1 MTVGVPVI
9 TRFAPSPTGH
19 LHVGGAR
26 TALFNWALA
35 KRIGGHFLLR
45 IEDTDQARN
54 SRDAVRGILEDL
66 AWLGIHWQEG
76 PQLGA
81 FPEVGGDPRG
91 VGPFF
96 QSERLARYDAALARL
111 IENDLAYPAFDTP
124 EELDAL
130 RKTASAEKRA
140 FRYVRAATWDRAAA
154 LARMA
159 SEPHVVR
166 LRAPDETIVV
176 NDRVLGDVAF
186 GPEQI
191 DDFVLRKRDG
201 FPTYHLAV
209 VVDDEAMGVT
219 HVLRGPEHLN
229 NTPKHIAL
237 QRALGFATPIY
248 AHVPSIQNPDGSKMS
263 KRDKDKAARGLAQQA
278 FAADAAA
285 RARAEGVLDAK
296 RLAAWLGDAKSQL
309 ETGELDALE
318 RTLALD
324 LPSVT
329 VEDFRHAGYLPET
342 LDNYLALLG
351 WNPGEKLADGRDLER
366 FSMSD
371 LAEKFSLERI
381 GRGSAKFDRAKLLA
395 FSQEQ
400 LAALSDADW
409 LARWRVWCARYAPE
423 ASAALADPE
432 RALVFAASMKTRC
445 ATLAAASA
453 ANGPG
458 RFALVAD
465 DGFAYDEKAVAKWLA
480 KGEPAGHKILE
491 SVRGT
496 IAETA
501 PFEPAAIEAAVAKFC
516 EASGLGMG
524 KVAQPLR
531 VALTGTAASPPLGE
545 TLAVLG
551 RESVLARIE
560 RCLAAHGAP
569 TPRPPR

>member
-1 MTVGVPVI
+1 VSPQAV

-35 KRIGGHFLLR
+35 QRLGGRFLLR

-54 SRDAVRGILEDL
+54 SLEAVRGILGDL

-76 PQLGA
+76 PVHAGL
-81 FPEVGGDPRG
+81 GGDPRG

-96 QSERLARYDAALARL
+96 QSERRPLYDAALDRL
-111 IENDLAYPAFDTP
+111 IERDLAYPAFETP
-124 EELDAL
+124 EELDA
-130 RKTASAEKRA
+130 RRRAAQAEKRA
-140 FRYVRAATWDRAAA
+140 FRYVRPASWDRHAA
-154 LARMA
+154 LARMR

-166 LRAPDETIVV
+166 LRAPDDTIVV
-176 NDRVLGDVAF
+176 DDQILGEISF

-219 HVLRGPEHLN
+219 HVLRGPEHLG
-229 NTPKHIAL
+229 NTPKHIAI
-237 QRALGFATPIY
+237 QRALGYRTPVY
-248 AHVPSIQNPDGSKMS
+248 AHIPMIQNPDGSKMS
-263 KRDKDKAARGLAQQA
+263 KREKDRAARDLLETRGPERIAAHLRGALDDEDLTAVRDWLANKK
-278 FAADAAA
+278 F
-285 RARAEGVLDAK
+285 
-296 RLAAWLGDAKSQL
+296 QL
-309 ETGELDALE
+309 ETGLLDRVADL
-318 RTLALD
+318 LGLD
-324 LPSVT
+324 LPSVS

-342 LDNYLALLG
+342 IVSYLALLG
-351 WNPGEKLADGRDLER
+351 WNPGEKLPDGRDRER
-366 FSMSD
+366 FS
-371 LAEKFSLERI
+371 LAEIAAKFSLDRV
-381 GRGSAKFDRAKLLA
+381 GRGAAKFDRAKLLA

-400 LAALSDADW
+400 LAALSDEEW
-409 LARWRVWCARYAPE
+409 LARWREWCDRYAAPVA
-423 ASAALADPE
+423 ASGADPQRVLADPA
-432 RALVFAASMKTRC
+432 RARVFAAAMKTRC

-453 ANGPG
+453 PGGPG

-480 KGEPAGHKILE
+480 KGEPSGFRMLAE
-491 SVRGT
+491 VRAT
-496 IAETA
+496 LSEVD
-501 PFEPAAIEAAVAKFC
+501 PFEPVAIEATVAKLC
-516 EASGLGMG
+516 EARGIGMA

-551 RESVLARIE
+551 RESVLARID
-560 RCLAAHGAP
+560 RCLREARAA
-569 TPRPPR
+569 

>member
-1 MTVGVPVI
+1 MSALAV

-35 KRIGGHFLLR
+35 QRLGGHFLLR

-54 SRDAVRGILEDL
+54 SRDAVRGILDDL

-76 PQLGA
+76 PQHDG
-81 FPEVGGDPRG
+81 VGGDPRG

-96 QSERLARYDAALARL
+96 QSERLARYDAAIAQL
-111 IENDLAYPAFDTP
+111 IEKDLAYPAFDTP
-124 EELDAL
+124 DELEAL
-130 RKTASAEKRA
+130 RKRASAEKRA
-140 FRYVRAATWDRAAA
+140 FRYLRDARWDRAAA

-176 NDRVLGDVAF
+176 SDQILGEVAF

-237 QRALGFATPIY
+237 QRALGYGSPIY
-248 AHVPSIQNPDGSKMS
+248 AHIPLIQNADGSKLS
-263 KRDKDKAARGLAQQA
+263 KRDKDKAARALAQRA
-278 FAADAAA
+278 FADDATQRARADAA
-285 RARAEGVLDAK
+285 LDPK
-296 RLAAWLGDAKSQL
+296 RLAAWLGDTKSQL
-309 ETGELDALE
+309 ETREIDALE
-318 RTLALD
+318 RALGLD

-342 LDNYLALLG
+342 VTNYLALLG
-351 WNPGEKLADGRDLER
+351 WNPGEKLADGRDREQ
-366 FSMSD
+366 FSMDD
-371 LAEKFSLERI
+371 LAAKFSLARV
-381 GRGSAKFDRAKLLA
+381 GRGNAKFDRAKLLA
-395 FSQEQ
+395 FSQEA
-400 LAALSDADW
+400 LAALPDAEW
-409 LARWRVWCARYAPE
+409 LARWRVWCERYAAEVATSGADPQRV
-423 ASAALADPE
+423 LADPA
-432 RALVFAASMKTRC
+432 RALVFAASMKSRC

-453 ANGPG
+453 PNGPG

-465 DGFAYDEKAVAKWLA
+465 GAFAYEPQAVAKFLA
-480 KGEPAGHKILE
+480 KGEPSGFALLE
-491 SVRGT
+491 GVRGG
-496 IAETA
+496 IEAIA
-501 PFEPAAIEAAVAKFC
+501 PFTPAAIEAAVAAFC
-516 EASGLGMG
+516 AVNGVGMG

-531 VALTGTAASPPLGE
+531 VALTGSAASPPLGE
-545 TLAVLG
+545 TLALLG
-551 RESVLARIE
+551 RAAVLARID
-560 RCLAAHGAP
+560 RCLREA
-569 TPRPPR
+569 RPH

>member
-1 MTVGVPVI
+1 MSDLVV

-35 KRIGGHFLLR
+35 QRLGGHFLLR

-54 SRDAVRGILEDL
+54 SQAAVRGILDDL

-76 PQLGA
+76 PRHDG
-81 FPEVGGDPRG
+81 VGGDPRG

-96 QSERLARYDAALARL
+96 QSERLARYDAAIAEL
-111 IENDLAYPAFDTP
+111 IASDLAYPAFDTP
-124 EELDAL
+124 EQLEEL
-130 RKTASAEKRA
+130 RKSASAEKRA
-140 FRYVRAATWDRAAA
+140 FRYVRPAGWIREAA
-154 LARMA
+154 LARMQRDA
-159 SEPHVVR
+159 HVIR
-166 LRAPDETIVV
+166 LRAPSDAIVV
-176 NDRVLGDVAF
+176 HDQILGDVVF

-237 QRALGFATPIY
+237 QRALGYRTPFY
-248 AHVPSIQNPDGSKMS
+248 AHIPSIQNTDGSKMS
-263 KRDKDKAARGLAQQA
+263 KRDKDKAARQLAQQA
-278 FAADAAA
+278 FAADAAL
-285 RARAEGVLDAK
+285 RARAESAVEAK
-296 RLAAWLGDAKSQL
+296 RLAAWLADAKSQL
-309 ETGELDALE
+309 ETNEVDALE
-318 RTLALD
+318 RALALE
-324 LPSVT
+324 LPSIS

-342 LDNYLALLG
+342 VVNTIALLG
-351 WNPGEKLADGRDLER
+351 WNPGEKLPDGRDREQFTLG
-366 FSMSD
+366 D
-371 LAEKFSLERI
+371 VAEKFSLERV
-381 GRGSAKFDRAKLLA
+381 GRGQAKFDRAKLLA

-400 LAALSDADW
+400 LAALPDAEW
-409 LARWRVWCARYAPE
+409 LAHWRAWCERYRDAVAFSGAEPQRV
-423 ASAALADPE
+423 LADPA
-432 RALVFAASMKTRC
+432 RALVFAASMKSRC
-445 ATLAAASA
+445 ATLASASA

-465 DGFAYDEKAVAKWLA
+465 DAFAYDEKAVAKWLA
-480 KGEPAGHKILE
+480 KGEPSGHGVLE
-491 SVRGT
+491 RVRES
-496 IAETA
+496 IAALEAFEA
-501 PFEPAAIEAAVAKFC
+501 PAIEAAVARFC

-531 VALTGTAASPPLGE
+531 VALTGGAASPPLGE

-551 RESVLARIE
+551 REAVLARID
-560 RCLAAHGAP
+560 RCLRETRP
-569 TPRPPR
+569 T

>member
-1 MTVGVPVI
+1 MTELVV

-35 KRIGGHFLLR
+35 QKLGGHFLLR

-54 SRDAVRGILEDL
+54 SQEAVRGILDDL

-76 PQLGA
+76 PVHAG
-81 FPEVGGDPRG
+81 VGGDPRG

-96 QSERLARYDAALARL
+96 QSERLARYDAAIAQLVAT
-111 IENDLAYPAFDTP
+111 DLAYPAFDTP

-130 RKTASAEKRA
+130 RKAASAEKRA
-140 FRYVRAATWDRAAA
+140 FRYVRAAGWDRSAA
-154 LARMA
+154 LARMQR
-159 SEPHVVR
+159 EPHVVR
-166 LRAPDETIVV
+166 LRAPNETIVV
-176 NDRVLGDVAF
+176 HDQVLGDIAF

-237 QRALGFATPIY
+237 QRALGVRTPIY
-248 AHVPSIQNPDGSKMS
+248 AHVPSIQNADGSKMS
-263 KRDKDKAARGLAQQA
+263 KRDKDKAARTLAQQA
-278 FAADAAA
+278 FAADAGLHA
-285 RARAEGVLDAK
+285 RADAAIDAK
-296 RLAAWLGDAKSQL
+296 RLAGWLGNPKSQL
-309 ETGELDALE
+309 ETSELDALE
-318 RTLALD
+318 RVLALD

-342 LDNYLALLG
+342 VNNYLALLG
-351 WNPGEKLADGRDLER
+351 WNPGEKLADGRDREQ
-366 FSMSD
+366 FSMAD
-371 LAEKFSLERI
+371 LAQKFALERI
-381 GRGSAKFDRAKLLA
+381 GRGNAKFDRAKLLA
-395 FSQEQ
+395 FSQE
-400 LAALSDADW
+400 AL
-409 LARWRVWCARYAPE
+409 
-423 ASAALADPE
+423 AALADAEWLERWRSWCERYRSGVAASGAEPE
-432 RALVFAASMKTRC
+432 RVLADPARARVFAASMKSRC
-445 ATLAAASA
+445 ATLAAATA
-453 ANGPG
+453 PAGPG

-465 DGFAYDEKAVAKWLA
+465 DAFSYDEKAVAKWLA
-480 KGEPAGHKILE
+480 KGEPSGFTILT
-491 SVRGT
+491 SVRAT
-496 IAETA
+496 IEKLA
-501 PFEPAAIEAAVAKFC
+501 PFEPTEIEAAVAQFC
-516 EASGLGMG
+516 EASGVGMG

-551 RESVLARIE
+551 RAAVLARID
-560 RCLAAHGAP
+560 RCLRETRP
-569 TPRPPR
+569 T

>member
-1 MTVGVPVI
+1 MI

-35 KRIGGHFLLR
+35 QRLSGHFLLR
-45 IEDTDQARN
+45 IEDTDRARN
-54 SRDAVRGILEDL
+54 SQEAVRGILGDL

-76 PQLGA
+76 PSQLG
-81 FPEVGGDPRG
+81 VGGDPRG

-96 QSERLARYDAALARL
+96 QSERLARYDAVIAQLIAR
-111 IENDLAYPAFDTP
+111 DLAYPAFDTP

-130 RKTASAEKRA
+130 RKAASAERHA
-140 FRYVRAATWDRAAA
+140 FRYVRAVSWDRAAA
-154 LARMA
+154 LARMQR
-159 SEPHVVR
+159 EPHVVR

-176 NDRVLGDVAF
+176 HDQVLGDVAF
-186 GPEQI
+186 GPDQI

-209 VVDDEAMGVT
+209 VVDDEAMAVT

-237 QRALGFATPIY
+237 QRALGYRTPLY
-248 AHVPSIQNPDGSKMS
+248 AHVPSIQNADGSKLS
-263 KRDKDKAARGLAQQA
+263 KRDKDKVARVLLQQA
-278 FAADAAA
+278 FSADAAK
-285 RARAEGVLDAK
+285 RARAESAVDAK

-309 ETGELDALE
+309 ETSELDALE
-318 RTLALD
+318 RALGLD

-342 LDNYLALLG
+342 VTSYLALLG
-351 WNPGEKLADGRDLER
+351 WNPGEKLTDGRDREQ
-366 FSMSD
+366 FSMAD
-371 LAEKFSLERI
+371 LAAKFSLERV
-381 GRGSAKFDRAKLLA
+381 GRGNAKFDRAKLLA

-409 LARWRVWCARYAPE
+409 LARWRAWCERYRDAVALSGVDPQRV
-423 ASAALADPE
+423 LADPA
-432 RALVFAASMKTRC
+432 RAGVFAASMKSRC
-445 ATLAAASA
+445 ATLAVASA
-453 ANGPG
+453 GPG

-465 DGFAYDEKAVAKWLA
+465 DAFAYDDKAVAKWLA
-480 KGEPAGHKILE
+480 KGEPSGHAILTN
-491 SVRGT
+491 VRAT
-496 IAETA
+496 IAECA

-516 EASGLGMG
+516 AANGVGMG
-524 KVAQPLR
+524 RIAQPLR

-551 RESVLARIE
+551 RGSVLARLD
-560 RCLAAHGAP
+560 RCVAQWSAP
-569 TPRPPR
+569 A

>member
-1 MTVGVPVI
+1 MTAI

-35 KRIGGHFLLR
+35 HKLGGHFLLR

-54 SRDAVRGILEDL
+54 SHEAVRGILDDL
-66 AWLGIHWQEG
+66 AWLGIHWHEG
-76 PQLGA
+76 PAHTGI
-81 FPEVGGDPRG
+81 GGDPRG

-96 QSERLARYDAALARL
+96 QSERLARYDAAVAGLVA
-111 IENDLAYPAFDTP
+111 NDLAYPAFDTP
-124 EELDAL
+124 EQLEAL
-130 RKTASAEKRA
+130 RQAASAEKRA
-140 FRYVRAATWDRAAA
+140 FRYVRGARWSREAA

-159 SEPHVVR
+159 REPHVIR
-166 LRAPDETIVV
+166 LRAPQGAIVV
-176 NDRVLGDVAF
+176 HDQILGDVVF
-186 GPEQI
+186 GPDQI

-219 HVLRGPEHLN
+219 HVLRGPEHLS

-237 QRALGFATPIY
+237 QRALGYATPCY
-248 AHVPSIQNPDGSKMS
+248 AHIPSIQNPDGSKMS
-263 KRDKDKAARGLAQQA
+263 KRDKDKAARALAQQA
-278 FAADAAA
+278 FATDAAK
-285 RARAEGVLDAK
+285 RARAERAIDAK
-296 RLAAWLGDAKSQL
+296 RLAAWLADTKSQL
-309 ETGELDALE
+309 ETSEVDALE
-318 RTLALD
+318 RALGLD
-324 LPSVT
+324 LPSVS

-342 LDNYLALLG
+342 VVSYIALLG
-351 WNPGEKLADGRDLER
+351 WNPGEKLADGRDRER
-366 FSMSD
+366 FT
-371 LAEKFSLERI
+371 LAEIAEKFSLERV
-381 GRGSAKFDRAKLLA
+381 GRGQAKFDRAKLLA

-400 LAALSDADW
+400 LAGLSDVEW
-409 LARWRVWCARYAPE
+409 LARWRAWCDRYRE
-423 ASAALADPE
+423 AVADSGAHPQRVLGDPQ

-465 DGFAYDEKAVAKWLA
+465 DAIAYDEKAVAKWLT
-480 KGEPAGHKILE
+480 KGEPSGYATLRD
-491 SVRGT
+491 VRSA
-496 IAETA
+496 IDAIS

-516 EASGLGMG
+516 ETRALGMG

-531 VALTGTAASPPLGE
+531 VALTGSAASPPLGE

-551 RESVLARIE
+551 KPSVLARID
-560 RCLAAHGAP
+560 RCLRETAAP
-569 TPRPPR
+569 